1 VKRLCADDSAATSV
15 KVGYRQ
21 ASYKRKPDRMPGR
34 VFLFLKGLISPDAL
48 EIALGAGGAFCFM
61 ESRR

>member
-21 ASYKRKPDRMPGR
+21 ASYKRKSPTSLNALKIALSAGG
-34 VFLFLKGLISPDAL
+34 VFFLFLKAPPA
-48 EIALGAGGAFCFM
+48 
-61 ESRR
+61 

>member
-1 VKRLCADDSAATSV
+1 VNLVGFFRLEAPPALSAILSASRL
-15 KVGYRQ
+15 VGFFFVLQ
-21 ASYKRKPDRMPGR
+21 S
-34 VFLFLKGLISPDAL
+34 LISPDAL